1 MWTVCIG
8 HEAPKTIAWG
18 LVPTSPNKRLQIAQL
33 SWRDD
38 KMIKTQSTV
47 SEAASAEP
55 DTRPAW
61 IVPEVDV
68 IDVRETHAAGL
79 GNNDGIA
86 SHT

>member
-1 MWTVCIG
+1 MCTVCIS
-8 HEAPKTIAWG
+8 HETPKTAAWG
-18 LVPTSPNKRLQIAQL
+18 LVPAAPNKRLQIAQL
-33 SWRDD
+33 PWRDD
-38 KMIKTQSTV
+38 KMITTQSTF
-47 SEAASAEP
+47 SEAAGAEP